1 MRKIDTLTSL
11 AFSMA
16 TSKGRYA
23 LLLGSGVSM
32 SSGIP
37 TGWAIVQDLVRQFA
51 EMEGIEPE
59 ESLDWYREEYGDPN
73 YSHLLENLF
82 PSQEDRNQFLR
93 EQIEPTPAERE
104 EGLKQPTDAHKA
116 IAKLVARGY
125 VQIIVTTNF
134 DRLLEQALQAE
145 GVQPNVIHNDDS
157 AQGALPYVHTDCTIL
172 KIHGDYTDT
181 RSLNTAGEL
190 EEYPERLATLLG
202 RLFDEYGWVVCG
214 WSGDWDHALR
224 RALLS
229 SPNRRFQ
236 MYWSHYG
243 PLEGRAAEIV
253 EQREARAIKIEGADA
268 FFVGVSERVFALE
281 KGYAR
286 HPLSK
291 DELVARVK
299 RFSAE
304 KKHRIR
310 LKDAI
315 AEERERVRAATCADE
330 FPWNAHV
337 TSEEFE
343 GRLGA
348 FSEICAPLVEASAHG
363 VRWAEDWAMRS
374 WVDTI
379 ERLANRSMPTAAF
392 KTKWRKFARYP
403 ALVVLY
409 STGIVCVANE
419 DWWKLERLFSGP
431 AVRGQGRHEVT
442 CRPSYGLKVK
452 GIMPKSLF
460 DNMKYVPGSEHL
472 FETLKDPVTEVV
484 APDKYE
490 EAFNRFEF
498 LLALDV
504 EVHLGGRGPI
514 GRFGYLHRGPLEWM
528 QEMCGAYSGN
538 GAPPMPM
545 LEQGMFGGER
555 VKLVEG
561 AKRLEERLKQLSW
574 G

>member
-1 MRKIDTLTSL
+1 
-11 AFSMA
+11 
-16 TSKGRYA
+16 
-23 LLLGSGVSM
+23 
-32 SSGIP
+32 
-37 TGWAIVQDLVRQFA
+37 
-51 EMEGIEPE
+51 
-59 ESLDWYREEYGDPN
+59 
-73 YSHLLENLF
+73 
-82 PSQEDRNQFLR
+82 
-93 EQIEPTPAERE
+93 
-104 EGLKQPTDAHKA
+104 
-116 IAKLVARGY
+116 
-125 VQIIVTTNF
+125 
-134 DRLLEQALQAE
+134 
-145 GVQPNVIHNDDS
+145 
-157 AQGALPYVHTDCTIL
+157 
-172 KIHGDYTDT
+172 
-181 RSLNTAGEL
+181 
-190 EEYPERLATLLG
+190 
-202 RLFDEYGWVVCG
+202 
-214 WSGDWDHALR
+214 
-224 RALLS
+224 
-229 SPNRRFQ
+229 